1 MSCKSITLAL
11 VLSLATL
18 SPAAAHAQNAAA
30 TAAPATI
37 DVGSGA
43 AMVAPEGWT
52 VARAGSVVRYTP
64 PENNVVIAVLP
75 IAAAKSGQDAAAQAW
90 QLARPGFARQIRL
103 AQAAPARNGWDE
115 MVVINYET
123 SPAEQAAS
131 QAVALRKGKGWTVV
145 AIEGAIATLAKR
157 GAQANAALDTL
168 RPKTFTKESFAGKTA
183 HHLDPARIAALKD
196 FVQNAMRTLK
206 VPGVGL
212 AMIDDGRIVYEGGLG
227 TRDVATGQP
236 VDRDTLFMIASN
248 TKGMTTL
255 LLAQLVDEGKLDWN
269 RPVIDYLP
277 SFRLGSA
284 ETTKKV
290 LVKHLVCAC
299 TGLPRKDMQ
308 WLFNTRATTGPE
320 ETFTQLAATE
330 PTSGFGEVFQ
340 YNNLMA
346 SAAGYLA
353 AHILYPEMELGAAYD
368 RAMQLRIFDPLGMS
382 ATTLSNGRAMA
393 GNWARP
399 YDTNL
404 FDKVAGVDMKFNDTI
419 VPYRPAGGAWS
430 SAHDMARYVMDEL
443 AVGQIAGG
451 KRLVSAQNLLARR
464 VHNVPIGENAWYGM
478 GLEDD
483 ASSGVSVIQHGGSM
497 FGYKSNWFAVPNA
510 GVGVVVLT
518 NSDDG
523 YALTN
528 AVKRRLLEILYDGK
542 PEAAEDVASTAKRS
556 DEALA
561 KSRSEVTLPVAP
573 AVADGVI
580 GSYANGDLGPLTI
593 VREGGKLMMRATSI
607 WSEVGTKANK
617 DGTTSIVTID
627 PGFGG
632 ADLLITKRDGKRA
645 LVLND
650 AQHEYVFVDT
660 KG

>member
-1 MSCKSITLAL
+1 
-11 VLSLATL
+11 
-18 SPAAAHAQNAAA
+18 
-30 TAAPATI
+30 
-37 DVGSGA
+37 
-43 AMVAPEGWT
+43 
-52 VARAGSVVRYTP
+52 
-64 PENNVVIAVLP
+64 
-75 IAAAKSGQDAAAQAW
+75 
-90 QLARPGFARQIRL
+90 
-103 AQAAPARNGWDE
+103 
-115 MVVINYET
+115 
-123 SPAEQAAS
+123 
-131 QAVALRKGKGWTVV
+131 
-145 AIEGAIATLAKR
+145 
-157 GAQANAALDTL
+157 
-168 RPKTFTKESFAGKTA
+168 
-183 HHLDPARIAALKD
+183 
-196 FVQNAMRTLK
+196 
-206 VPGVGL
+206 
-212 AMIDDGRIVYEGGLG
+212 
-227 TRDVATGQP
+227 
-236 VDRDTLFMIASN
+236 
-248 TKGMTTL
+248 MTTL

-320 ETFTQLAATE
+320 ETFNQLAATE

-353 AHILYPEMELGAAYD
+353 AHILYPDLELGAAYD
-368 RAMQLRIFDPLGMS
+368 KAMQQRIFDPLGMS
-382 ATTLSNGRAMA
+382 ATTLSNARAVA

-399 YDTNL
+399 YDTDL
-404 FDKVAGVDMKFNDTI
+404 FGKIAPVDMRFNDTI
-419 VPYRPAGGAWS
+419 APYRPAGGAWS

-443 AVGQIAGG
+443 ATGQLAGG

-483 ASSGVSVIQHGGSM
+483 ASSGVSVIQHGGSL

-542 PEAAEDVASTAKRS
+542 PEAAEDVASTATRS
-556 DEALA
+556 AAALA
-561 KSRSEVTLPVAP
+561 KFRSEVTLPVAP
-573 AVADGVI
+573 ALADSVI
-580 GSYANGDLGPLTI
+580 GSYANADLGPLTI
-593 VREGGKLMMRATSI
+593 AREGGKLMMRATSI
-607 WSEVGTKANK
+607 WSEIGTKTNK

-627 PGFGG
+627 AGFGG
-632 ADLLITKRDGKRA
+632 ADMLITKRDGKRA